1 MRATRML
8 SCFAPIVA
16 AGLLTGCGG
25 GGLTGGAPDVVVNA
39 PSTLDGYVTSAG
51 GVLTTASTGVA
62 VGDNAGNDGRRGF
75 LRFSLGAIPPGATIT
90 SAVLRV
96 AQANVSGI
104 PYPVLG
110 SLHVDHVDIGLA
122 LDGADYAA
130 PALSFDIGTLSTD
143 PTLTLRSLDVTGRV
157 LADRAALRTT
167 SDFRLRFNLG
177 TDGDSFEDSTH
188 LEDLE
193 NSQGT
198 GQAPVLVITYH

>member
-16 AGLLTGCGG
+16 AGLLSGYGG

-51 GVLTTASTGVA
+51 GVLATASTGVA

-75 LRFSLGAIPPGATIT
+75 LRFSLG
-90 SAVLRV
+90 
-96 AQANVSGI
+96 
-104 PYPVLG
+104 
-110 SLHVDHVDIGLA
+110 
-122 LDGADYAA
+122 
-130 PALSFDIGTLSTD
+130 
-143 PTLTLRSLDVTGRV
+143 
-157 LADRAALRTT
+157 
-167 SDFRLRFNLG
+167 

-193 NSQGT
+193 NSRGT
-198 GQAPVLVITYH
+198 GQAPVLVITCH